1 LTTIV
6 IGVQK
11 RFQLMSDSR
20 KIAAVTGGSRGI
32 GRAIVERLA
41 AAGYDVVVG
50 YRSDEASAQS
60 VADAVRA
67 AGRRA
72 LPVAVDITDG
82 ASVAAFVEAATS
94 FGLLS
99 GVVVNAGAVCAVGRL
114 EDLDPEDLQRD
125 IEVNV
130 LGPVLT
136 CRAAIGPLKQTQG
149 SLVLI
154 GSAAVGS
161 GSPGTYVHYAAAKAA
176 IATLTI
182 GLSKEL
188 APQGIRVNCVEP
200 GTVWSDF
207 HKDPERPAKVA
218 ATIPMGRPGEP
229 AEIAGAVAWLLSSEA
244 SYATGAILRVA
255 GGL

>member
-1 LTTIV
+1 M
-6 IGVQK
+6 GVPK
-11 RFQLMSDSR
+11 
-20 KIAAVTGGSRGI
+20 KVVAVTGGSRGI

-41 AAGYDVVVG
+41 VAGYDIVVG
-50 YRSDEASAQS
+50 YRSEEALALNA
-60 VADAVRA
+60 ADAVRA
-67 AGRRA
+67 AGRHA
-72 LPVAVDITDG
+72 LPVVVDITNA
-82 ASVAAFVEAATS
+82 ASLAGFLDAATS

-99 GVVVNAGAVCAVGRL
+99 GVVVNAGAVRAVGLL
-114 EDLDPEDLQRD
+114 EDLDPGDLRRD
-125 IEVNV
+125 VEVNL

-136 CRAAIGPLKQTQG
+136 CRAAIAPLKKTQG

-154 GSAAVGS
+154 GSAAAGI
-161 GSPGTYVHYAAAKAA
+161 GSPGTYVHYAATKAG
-176 IATLTI
+176 IATLTV

-188 APQGIRVNCVEP
+188 APHGIRVNCVEP

-218 ATIPMGRPGEP
+218 AAIPMGRSGEP

-244 SYATGAILRVA
+244 SYATGAVLRVA